1 MSSSR
6 RAALVA
12 GPLLVLGYCVI
23 NSTKSVFEG
32 ALVQN
37 LSPEFIAFNSFVVAQ
52 AFYFLTLRD
61 KKALKAVVRRCLPDV
76 VMLNVSTAVCWI
88 AVLYAFTVFE
98 PAMANSMIIGLGPT
112 ITILLG
118 FKLRPGTK
126 ALPLELVAA
135 GAMLAAMGYLLA
147 MASSGES
154 AIGDV
159 PAGELVFG
167 VVACVLTSTSLSG
180 VTYYTKRLGDAGM
193 TVRQMMASRFV
204 ALIVATLV
212 LLTARGSFEPYTPD
226 NVGAILAIS
235 VVGVI
240 ISLYLL
246 QQGIVRTEPITVSM
260 LFGTNLVITYVA
272 QFFDPRLH
280 QSQGTFLGILAIS
293 LAMCLGTWA
302 RWHAGKREADAGG
315 KDAGKDAGK
324 EPAPDAEVKA

>member
-6 RAALVA
+6 RLALAA

-32 ALVQN
+32 ALVQD

-61 KKALKAVVRRCLPDV
+61 KRELRTVIRRCLPDV

-98 PAMANSMIIGLGPT
+98 PALANSMIIGLGPAVT
-112 ITILLG
+112 IALG
-118 FKLRPGTK
+118 RKLRPGTK
-126 ALPLELVAA
+126 ALPLELAAA
-135 GAMLAAMGYLLA
+135 GGMIAAMVYLLVT
-147 MASSGES
+147 ASHGES
-154 AIGDV
+154 AIGEV
-159 PAGELVFG
+159 PAGQLVFG
-167 VVACVLTSTSLSG
+167 AVMCVLTTVSLSG

-193 TVRQMMASRFV
+193 SVRQMMASRFV
-204 ALIVATLV
+204 VLIVATFV
-212 LLTARGSFEPYTPD
+212 LLVARGSFGPYSPG
-226 NVGAILAIS
+226 NIGAILAIS
-235 VVGVI
+235 LVGVI

-246 QQGIVRTEPITVSM
+246 QQGIVRSEPITVSM

-272 QFFDPRLH
+272 QYVDPRLH
-280 QSQGTFLGILAIS
+280 QSQDTLYGILVIS

-302 RWHAGKREADAGG
+302 RWRAGRR
-315 KDAGKDAGK
+315 DAGKPGQDL
-324 EPAPDAEVKA
+324 PARAEAKT